1 MARLTRNSY
10 KRKII
15 MFGIF
20 IFAAIALIST
30 GFAAWVMSTNAKDST
45 GPGNVSVGTVTD
57 ASLEINI
64 NNKNAVGS
72 FIFEPSEGDITG
84 RVRVDE
90 TGAHESLKVTLTGTV
105 APKKYLKTLIIKL
118 SVVETDTNNETKF
131 TAGIK
136 KAAELGYID
145 LPKEY
150 FSETGK
156 VIQFTGNDDGDNYS
170 INETISFAWGKS
182 FEGVNPSIY
191 YDENEEGKKVSDD
204 EVKKT
209 LEDLRAC
216 IYGYYDELYAQDA
229 DREQVIKNHAND
241 TAPQFII
248 TIEAK
253 TN

>member
-45 GPGNVSVGTVTD
+45 GGNVSVGAVAD
-57 ASLEINI
+57 ASLKILNI
-64 NNKNAVGS
+64 NLDGKQFV
-72 FIFEPSEGDITG
+72 FEPSANDNSG

-90 TGAHESLKVTLTGTV
+90 TGAHESLTVKLTGTV